1 MIFGQQHFGKCFH
14 KFCLF
19 QIATDGKLPEQIC
32 TDCLVDLGVAYRFRK
47 DCERSDAILQP
58 FVDSTHETITDDY
71 SVQELDLVSV
81 AGTSKNRVVVSSD
94 AGDLYEYRPPVG
106 LNVKLV
112 KGAERTTR
120 SSKQR
125 TIDNTN
131 KKASGQN
138 AHAIII
144 KTENLSDDMLQDTDI
159 DVLYDSEMNY
169 DDSVSGNVD
178 GKKGNEIGDVSDST
192 QVHIKPVRTNKVRL
206 GYTLANEGKGTA
218 ANVATKNKQG
228 NQSSKENTST
238 SRTTKT
244 KTNAKGEPKPP
255 KKCEICGNTYM
266 YQHVLER

>member
-1 MIFGQQHFGKCFH
+1 MGK
-14 KFCLF
+14 LF
-19 QIATDGKLPEQIC
+19 QITTDDKLPEQIC
-32 TDCLVDLGVAYRFRK
+32 TDCLVDLCVAYRFRK
-47 DCERSDAILQP
+47 NCERSDAILQS
-58 FVDSTHETITDDY
+58 FVDSEVETINEVY
-71 SVQELDLVSV
+71 VEQELDLIPV

-120 SSKQR
+120 SLKQR
-125 TIDNTN
+125 TIDTAN
-131 KKASGQN
+131 KKASATQN
-138 AHAIII
+138 TQARLV
-144 KTENLSDDMLQDTDI
+144 KEENLSDDMLNDTDI

-178 GKKGNEIGDVSDST
+178 GREENESGDVSDST

-206 GYTLANEGKGTA
+206 GYTSASKGKTTA
-218 ANVATKNKQG
+218 PNVVAKSKQS
-228 NQSSKENTST
+228 NPARKENTNT

-244 KTNAKGEPKPP
+244 KTNAKGAPKPP

-266 YQHVLER
+266 YQHALER